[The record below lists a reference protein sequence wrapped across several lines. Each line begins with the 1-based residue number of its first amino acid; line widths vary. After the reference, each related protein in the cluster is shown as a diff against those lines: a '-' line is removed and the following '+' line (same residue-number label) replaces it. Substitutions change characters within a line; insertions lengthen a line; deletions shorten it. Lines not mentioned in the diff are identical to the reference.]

1 MTREE
6 EIVQAAN
13 ENYPSLD
20 SEKSYEGFKDGAK
33 WADQHPKYTA
43 LESLLKFIDSL
54 TEEPANKDLEE
65 AAEAFYNNCNLAK
78 SSWWDEGIL
87 HKMSES
93 KETFIAGAEWQK
105 ENHNKQFG
113 FLNLKDCKD
122 AYNRW
127 KSTQDNTSAA
137 LAWVRACE
145 WQKQQMKEAL
155 QTEYEKGRFD
165 MREEMMKALIG
176 GEVVKDIHNQLSVKS
191 EPLNDAFRDIKFG
204 DKVKIIIV
212 KTEQQ

>member
-1 MTREE
+1 MADKELIKK
-6 EIVQAAN
+6 EIERRIEQC
-13 ENYPSLD
+13 YRILSQDL
-20 SEKSYEGFKDGAK
+20 
-33 WADQHPKYTA
+33 
-43 LESLLKFIDSL
+43 LEIERKETNCCLQQYKELLKFIDSL

-65 AAEAFYNNCNLAK
+65 AAEAFYNNCI
-78 SSWWDEGIL
+78 EGIL

-105 ENHNKQFG
+105 EKYNKQFG

-127 KSTQDNTSAA
+127 KSTQDNPSAA

-145 WQKQQMKEAL
+145 WQKQQMMRNAVEGISCTYSNKEGTFL
-155 QTEYEKGRFD
+155 HIKQGIDT
-165 MREEMMKALIG
+165 
-176 GEVVKDIHNQLSVKS
+176 KD
-191 EPLNDAFRDIKFG
+191 G
-204 DKVKIIIV
+204 DKVKFVIV